1 MNISTNIIPI
11 ESRSRLE
18 RAPSLVAHN
27 RRCGPE
33 ARRRRALLFVV
44 GLVVLSAVLTL
55 ADRRAN
61 ERAASRPPPALI
73 GSL

>member
-1 MNISTNIIPI
+1 MNVSTNVIPV
-11 ESRSRLE
+11 ESHTRLE
-18 RAPSLVAHN
+18 RVPSLVARN

-61 ERAASRPPPALI
+61 ERATSPPAPALI